1 MGKLFVQKFG
11 GTSVATA
18 ERIKAVAD
26 IIIEDIK
33 AGNQV
38 VAVLSAMGNQTEE
51 LIYLAK
57 KIDPNPNPREYDAL
71 VSTGEQISVAL

>member
-33 AGNQV
+33 FLIQHLVKGGVIISAYISIMNKENILNGCFKSSYERKV
-38 VAVLSAMGNQTEE
+38 VDWV
-51 LIYLAK
+51 
-57 KIDPNPNPREYDAL
+57 
-71 VSTGEQISVAL
+71 VSR

>member
-26 IIIEDIK
+26 IIIEDLK
-33 AGNQV
+33 VGNQV
-38 VAVLSAMGNQTEE
+38 VAVLSAIGNQTEE
-51 LIYLAK
+51 LI
-57 KIDPNPNPREYDAL
+57 
-71 VSTGEQISVAL
+71 